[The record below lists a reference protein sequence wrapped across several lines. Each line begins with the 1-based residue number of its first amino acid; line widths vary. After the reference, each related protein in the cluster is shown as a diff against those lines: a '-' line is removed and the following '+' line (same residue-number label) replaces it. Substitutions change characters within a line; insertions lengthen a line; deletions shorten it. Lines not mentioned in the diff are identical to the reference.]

1 MVLQGLFQFKTSNVK
16 RIKCSID
23 SLTWVR
29 FCPWRHEH
37 RQHVHLRLDHRL
49 WAVWFHGSL
58 GPRLDTKPDGWA
70 PQTLLGLHQNDEHDL
85 KGEPDVPIW
94 NKKQPWRRK
103 QLFSPPMLVSN
114 FQGKQSASSWY
125 LDVFG
130 MARCSRREVN

>member
-1 MVLQGLFQFKTSNVK
+1 MLVLQGLFQFKTSNFK
-16 RIKCSID
+16 RIKSSID

-37 RQHVHLRLDHRL
+37 RQHVHVRLDHRL

-70 PQTLLGLHQNDEHDL
+70 TQTLLGLHQNDEHDL
-85 KGEPDVPIW
+85 KGEPHVPIC
-94 NKKQPWRRK
+94 NKIRPWRRK
-103 QLFSPPMLVSN
+103 QFLFTSDACFKIS
-114 FQGKQSASSWY
+114 GEAISW
-125 LDVFG
+125 LLAFG